1 MNIPYEHLRSW
12 YDVKEGALAEFSF
25 VQILNAVLLNYGITI
40 REECQRIDGLLRR
53 SCGDV
58 KSQSRKLKGR
68 RNIDFL
74 GKSKKIA
81 IRQDELVKVEQI
93 EEYLK
98 CARENAETPIEENKK
113 LQERCEELYLD
124 LQNAV
129 SARGETEQK
138 LEKLQSDYDEQI
150 ANNQELRDY
159 IEKMGIPQDFR
170 NTGKAHW
177 GSWGEAAMLKFS
189 KQKGLCGLQK
199 LMD

>member
-25 VQILNAVLLNYGITI
+25 VQILNAVLLNYGIKI

-53 SCGDV
+53 SCGDA

-93 EEYLK
+93 EEYSK
-98 CARENAETPIEENKK
+98 CARENAETPMMNKSPTIK
-113 LQERCEELYLD
+113 NY
-124 LQNAV
+124 V
-129 SARGETEQK
+129 T
-138 LEKLQSDYDEQI
+138 
-150 ANNQELRDY
+150 
-159 IEKMGIPQDFR
+159 
-170 NTGKAHW
+170 T
-177 GSWGEAAMLKFS
+177 
-189 KQKGLCGLQK
+189 
-199 LMD
+199 

>member
-12 YDVKEGALAEFSF
+12 CGVREGALAEFSF
-25 VQILNAVLLNYGITI
+25 VQILNAVLLNYGIKI
-40 REECQRIDGLLRR
+40 REECQPINGLLRK
-53 SCGDV
+53 SCCDV

-74 GKSKKIA
+74 GKSTKIA

-93 EEYLK
+93 EEDFK

-138 LEKLQSDYDEQI
+138 LETL
-150 ANNQELRDY
+150 AV
-159 IEKMGIPQDFR
+159 
-170 NTGKAHW
+170 
-177 GSWGEAAMLKFS
+177 
-189 KQKGLCGLQK
+189 
-199 LMD
+199 